1 MVALVVVDGV
11 EADRLAGDEDN
22 AVVVVVDVPVGVV
35 AEGAVR
41 EPDVATMVSTG
52 GTVVVAE
59 EHTTCVDVDDTVVV
73 VADCMLA
80 AEGVAVLAVCVTHE
94 GALAAQ
100 PVPSPMTVS
109 RRQGRC
115 EARPM
120 G

>member
-35 AEGAVR
+35 AAGAER
-41 EPDVATMVSTG
+41 EAGAATMVSTG

-59 EHTTCVDVDDTVVV
+59 GHTTCVDVDDTVVV
-73 VADCMLA
+73 VADCRVA
-80 AEGVAVLAVCVTHE
+80 AEDVAVLAVCE
-94 GALAAQ
+94 ANEDALAAQ
-100 PVPSPMTVS
+100 SVPSPMTVS
-109 RRQGRC
+109 RRQGRH
-115 EARPM
+115 EARST